1 MAADFNKP
9 VMTDN
14 YVDLLAMLRDNQ
26 EVLARM
32 FASGTAASNI
42 PVGSVKFDSGK
53 FQTWNGSA
61 WDDVPVSID
70 GGGTGAQSAADAR
83 VALGANNAANL
94 TIGVMSADRVPGLDA
109 SKIISGTLTR
119 DTSGNA
125 ATATYATSAGSA
137 ATASAAP
144 WTGLTGKPAVIGAG
158 TTALE
163 AREAI
168 GAVIGKT
175 VSVSTSVGI
184 DVLPSSTAD
193 YNTGVGYRSLYNST
207 GGSTNSALGYE
218 SLYRNTSGSANTAIG
233 CSAMYS
239 NTTGNG
245 NTGVGYAS
253 LFNNASY
260 SNCSALG
267 NGSGVTGSNQVQLG
281 DSATTTYVYG
291 TVQNRSDERDKT
303 DIRDTTLGLDFIKQL
318 RPVDYRWDMREDY
331 RPKMPD
337 QKPNESDEQFKTR
350 IAAWLETS
358 KLSNIQRDGS
368 KKRSRYHHG
377 LIAQEVKK
385 TIDEI
390 GVDFGGFQHHLLSG
404 GDDVMSIGYDEL
416 IAPLIKAVQELSE
429 EVERL
434 KAQNR

>member
-9 VMTDN
+9 VTTDN

-42 PVGSVKFDSGK
+42 PNGSVRFDSGK

-61 WDDVPVSID
+61 WVDVPVSLD
-70 GGGTGAQSAADAR
+70 GGGTGVQSAAAAR
-83 VALGANNAANL
+83 VALGTHDAANL
-94 TIGVMSADRVPGLDA
+94 TTGVMDSARVPGLDA
-109 SKIISGTLTR
+109 AKIISGTLTL

-125 ATATYATSAGSA
+125 ATAD
-137 ATASAAP
+137 AAP
-144 WTGLTGKPAVIGAG
+144 WSGITGKPAVIGAG
-158 TTALE
+158 ATALE
-163 AREAI
+163 ARQAI

-193 YNTGVGYRSLYNST
+193 YNTGVGYRSLYNSI
-207 GGSTNSALGYE
+207 GGATNSALGYE

-267 NGSGVTGSNQVQLG
+267 HGSDVTGSNQVQLG

-291 TVQNRSDERDKT
+291 TVQNRSDERDKA
-303 DIRDTTLGLDFIKQL
+303 DIRDTTLGLEFIKKI
-318 RPVDYRWDMREDY
+318 RPVDYKWDMREDY
-331 RPKMPD
+331 
-337 QKPNESDEQFKTR
+337 KPTPPERLDNETD
-350 IAAWLETS
+350 AAFDDRMNEWREAS
-358 KLSNIQRDGS
+358 KLDNVQRDGS

-377 LIAQEVKK
+377 VIAQDVKK
-385 TIDEI
+385 TIDELGI
-390 GVDFGGFQHHLLSG
+390 DFGGFQHHSLSDG
-404 GDDVMSIGYDEL
+404 EDVMSIGYDEF
-416 IAPLIKAVQELSE
+416 IAPLIKAVQELAA

-434 KAQNR
+434 KAQN